1 MGEQVT
7 KLIKLSKKIWEY
19 LLLKRIVIA
28 AEYLPSVMNAQT
40 GLFRMVVESL
50 DISKH
55 LQITRN
61 TRGGPIRIDMECSK
75 SFRF

>member
-1 MGEQVT
+1 
-7 KLIKLSKKIWEY
+7 
-19 LLLKRIVIA
+19 
-28 AEYLPSVMNAQT
+28 MNAET
-40 GLFRMVVESL
+40 GLFRMVVEAL

-61 TRGGPIRIDMECSK
+61 TTGGPIRIDMECSK